1 MIYFNI
7 LDQSCLS
14 LEFTKIC
21 APFEAKNRFLAISSK
36 ISILGYML
44 LNKSDINV
52 TIANILNGQI
62 NFLDPITKII
72 EFCAPHEA
80 KTVFF
85 LAVSSKISILG
96 DMLLHNS
103 DINVAIA
110 NILVYRH
117 SLCDFP
123 ELGKMQKF
131 EQLLRLS

>member
-1 MIYFNI
+1 MHRVKPK
-7 LDQSCLS
+7 
-14 LEFTKIC
+14 TG
-21 APFEAKNRFLAISSK
+21 FLAISSK

-85 LAVSSKISILG
+85 GCIFKNKHFRG
-96 DMLLHNS
+96 Y
-103 DINVAIA
+103 VA
-110 NILVYRH
+110 
-117 SLCDFP
+117 SQF
-123 ELGKMQKF
+123 
-131 EQLLRLS
+131 